1 MENTKI
7 EALKK
12 AWSQLEE
19 TQKATPSSITSLSN
33 ALATFQ
39 QTIEKNPDNREL
51 LSRYQE
57 LEHSSER
64 LIVEIDMMNH
74 RASKFN
80 RRIIEIITRS
90 LE

>member
-51 LSRYQE
+51 LSRYEE

>member
-1 MENTKI
+1 MENPKI

-12 AWSQLEE
+12 AWSQFEE
-19 TQKATPSSITSLSN
+19 TQKVIPSSIASLSK

-39 QTIEKNPDNREL
+39 QAIEENPDNLEL

-57 LEHSSER
+57 LEYSSER
-64 LIVEIDMMNH
+64 LVVEIDYMNH

-80 RRIIEIITRS
+80 RRIIEIITNS
-90 LE
+90 LR

>member
-1 MENTKI
+1 MENSII

-19 TQKATPSSITSLSN
+19 TQKATPSSIASLSN

-39 QTIEKNPDNREL
+39 QVLEENPDNHEL
-51 LSRYQE
+51 LRRYQE
-57 LEHSSER
+57 LEYSSER
-64 LIVEIDMMNH
+64 LVVEIDYINS
-74 RASKFN
+74 RASEFN
-80 RRIIEIITRS
+80 RRVIEIITRS

>member
-1 MENTKI
+1 MENPKI

-19 TQKATPSSITSLSN
+19 THKATPSSIASLSN

-39 QTIEKNPDNREL
+39 QAIEENPDNREL

-57 LEHSSER
+57 LEYSSER
-64 LIVEIDMMNH
+64 LVVEIDYMN
-74 RASKFN
+74 RKASKFN